1 MEKDRGFK
9 IIALIALVV
18 AVAGLSFGYAA
29 WSTTLTISGSAKV
42 NPATW
47 DVHFAYKSGSSLTP
61 TITGNASTTGA
72 TLTST
77 AVSGFDITL
86 KAPGDS
92 VTYNWLVKNEGSI
105 DAKLK
110 TYNMGTISCAP
121 ATGSTATQAEANAVC
136 NDLTYTLTYAD
147 GSAIAVNDTLV
158 KNTGSKELKMTLQW
172 KSTSSAT
179 PTDDIK
185 VTVSTTTMI
194 YEQN

>member
-29 WSTTLTISGSAKV
+29 WSTTLTVSGSAKV

-61 TITGNASTTGA
+61 TITGNASSTGA

-172 KSTSSAT
+172 KNTSSTT

>member
-1 MEKDRGFK
+1 MERDRGFK

-18 AVAGLSFGYAA
+18 AIVGLSFGYAA

-61 TITGNASTTGA
+61 TIVGNASSTGA
-72 TLTST
+72 TLTAT

-110 TYNMGTISCAP
+110 TYNFGSISCAP
-121 ATGSTATQAEANAVC
+121 ATGSTATQAEATAVC
-136 NDLTYTLTYAD
+136 NDLTYSLTYAD
-147 GSAIAVNDTLV
+147 GSAISVNDTLA
-158 KNTGSKELKMTLQW
+158 KNTGSKELKMTLSW
-172 KSTSSAT
+172 KSTSTAT
-179 PTDDIK
+179 PSDDIK
-185 VTVSTTTMI
+185 VTVATTTMI

>member
-61 TITGNASTTGA
+61 TITGNASSTGA

-121 ATGSTATQAEANAVC
+121 ATGSTATQTEADAVC

-172 KSTSSAT
+172 KNTSSAT

>member
-1 MEKDRGFK
+1 
-9 IIALIALVV
+9 
-18 AVAGLSFGYAA
+18 
-29 WSTTLTISGSAKV
+29 
-42 NPATW
+42 
-47 DVHFAYKSGSSLTP
+47 
-61 TITGNASTTGA
+61 
-72 TLTST
+72 
-77 AVSGFDITL
+77 
-86 KAPGDS
+86 
-92 VTYNWLVKNEGSI
+92 
-105 DAKLK
+105 
-110 TYNMGTISCAP
+110 MGTISCAP

>member
-61 TITGNASTTGA
+61 TIAGNASTTGA